1 MGVKRK
7 EHTASE
13 INGFCEAILRSI
25 DREKVRGFHPWQFSG
40 SVALDDTTLIVATTK
55 QWRGYVV
62 EMRFFTDEPPRYRHR
77 IDHLTIRLSTNSYSK
92 EALVEAI
99 RRLLEKEAKRDA

>member
-7 EHTASE
+7 EYTASE
-13 INGFCEAILRSI
+13 ISGFCEAIISSI

-62 EMRFFTDEPPRYRHR
+62 EMRFFTDEAPRYRHR
-77 IDHLTIRLSTNSYSK
+77 IDDLTLRLSTNSYSK
-92 EALVEAI
+92 EALSDAI
-99 RRLLEKEAKRDA
+99 QCLLAKEAKRNA

>member
-1 MGVKRK
+1 MGIKRK
-7 EHTASE
+7 EYTTSE

-55 QWRGYVV
+55 QLRGYVV

-77 IDHLTIRLSTNSYSK
+77 LADRTFRLSTRSNSK
-92 EALVEAI
+92 EELSDVI
-99 RRLLEKEAKRDA
+99 RRLLEKEAKKDA

>member
-7 EHTASE
+7 EYTTSE
-13 INGFCEAILRSI
+13 INRFCEAILSSI

-62 EMRFFTDEPPRYRHR
+62 EMRFFTDEPPRYRYR
-77 IDHLTIRLSTNSYSK
+77 IDNLTIRLSTNSYSK
-92 EALVEAI
+92 QALADTI